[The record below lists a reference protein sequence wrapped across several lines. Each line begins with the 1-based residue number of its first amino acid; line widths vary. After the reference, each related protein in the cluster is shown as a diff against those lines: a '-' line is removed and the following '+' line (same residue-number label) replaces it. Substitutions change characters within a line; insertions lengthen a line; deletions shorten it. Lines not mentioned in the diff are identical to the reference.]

1 MIVPVEAELAVQ
13 LLVPVG
19 HVRDKAVV
27 LETLHVAVGALCE
40 QRAVGIV
47 VIDLHNAVSLRD
59 DHSIVALM
67 ILQVEMVGGGSCAAE
82 GVVPVVCSC
91 HRKII
96 VGEYV
101 SVYVVCRRTQW
112 AQHVWP
118 KHL

>member
-1 MIVPVEAELAVQ
+1 M
-13 LLVPVG
+13 
-19 HVRDKAVV
+19 
-27 LETLHVAVGALCE
+27 
-40 QRAVGIV
+40 
-47 VIDLHNAVSLRD
+47 IDLLHASALGNY
-59 DHSIVALM
+59 HSIVSLM

-82 GVVPVVCSC
+82 GVVTVVCSC
-91 HRKII
+91 HRKIV